1 MNAPG
6 TSGQRRPD
14 QPCGSGC
21 NDALARLWAYLDSE
35 LEELD
40 AAQVQAH
47 LDDCAGCLSE
57 YQVELVLKRV
67 LRRGCT
73 EHAPETLRLRIHE
86 QLTWRSES

>member
-1 MNAPG
+1 MNAPD
-6 TSGQRRPD
+6 SSQRR

-47 LDDCAGCLSE
+47 LDDCVGCLSE
-57 YQVELVLKRV
+57 YEVELVLKRV

-73 EHAPETLRLRIHE
+73 ERAPETLRLRIHQ
-86 QLTWRSES
+86 QLVWRTEL

>member
-1 MNAPG
+1 MSAPG
-6 TSGQRRPD
+6 PSDQSQPD

-40 AAQVQAH
+40 AVQVQAH

-86 QLTWRSES
+86 QLIWRAEP